1 MLCHKAWIQL
11 LRVLADE
18 ILGQSLQQPGSLFGS
33 LYSALQ
39 PIVSGYPSWT
49 AASQA
54 LRQLRSSDGGR
65 STSHAAVQL
74 QKQLQ
79 SLHLG
84 QLLLRLDAQSLM
96 GGSSALWNPKQPLAH
111 DLLLCNTTQQSF
123 WGHSS
128 PSGSCSTGTS
138 PQLVKCFAS
147 LELYHCASP
156 TLSRP
161 LHAYIER
168 PRRMLPAAALQ
179 QGAQRARL
187 WRPGWAVAGRPGP
200 AMGRATS
207 TARLSLRPGSAQS
220 LCAVCPLWAR

>member
-1 MLCHKAWIQL
+1 MD
-11 LRVLADE
+11 R
-18 ILGQSLQQPGSLFGS
+18 SQPGPQTAQEQRWRTQHLTRSC
-33 LYSALQ
+33 AT
-39 PIVSGYPSWT
+39 PET
-49 AASQA
+49 AAEPA
-54 LRQLRSSDGGR
+54 PGP
-65 STSHAAVQL
+65 AA
-74 QKQLQ
+74 
-79 SLHLG
+79 
-84 QLLLRLDAQSLM
+84 AQVRCAIPH

-168 PRRMLPAAALQ
+168 PRRMPPAAALQ

-187 WRPGWAVAGRPGP
+187 WRPGWAVAGRQGP

-207 TARLSLRPGSAQS
+207 TARLSLRPGSARS